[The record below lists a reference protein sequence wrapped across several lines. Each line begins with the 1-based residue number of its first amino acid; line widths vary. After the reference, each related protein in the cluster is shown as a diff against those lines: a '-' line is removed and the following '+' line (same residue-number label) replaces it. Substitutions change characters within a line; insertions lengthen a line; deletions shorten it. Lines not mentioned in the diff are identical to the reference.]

1 MHRRK
6 PPDQHPYHP
15 AKADPIESKNPKKE
29 TKTMRKHLKKALV
42 VLLSIAMLLSNMN
55 LQAFA
60 AEAEESGS
68 QETVVEQQ
76 QTEDITVEGEGQE
89 AEPEP
94 ENGEAGQDGE
104 ENNDVTVTDDET
116 GEDVRHVL

>member
-1 MHRRK
+1 
-6 PPDQHPYHP
+6 
-15 AKADPIESKNPKKE
+15 
-29 TKTMRKHLKKALV
+29 MRKQWKKALV